1 MRQKT
6 PLNIERQKNQK
17 QKENE
22 PNDSPRQPKQLE
34 KEEDPDKTQ
43 KQLDENEVNQLL
55 IMCFEAQKK
64 LRKKTNSRL
73 KIPRQLFLDWFVEV
87 S

>member
-17 QKENE
+17 KNEKE
-22 PNDSPRQPKQLE
+22 PIDSPRQPKRLE

-43 KQLDENEVNQLL
+43 KQLDEKEVNQLL
-55 IMCFEAQKK
+55 IMCFEA
-64 LRKKTNSRL
+64 
-73 KIPRQLFLDWFVEV
+73 
-87 S
+87 